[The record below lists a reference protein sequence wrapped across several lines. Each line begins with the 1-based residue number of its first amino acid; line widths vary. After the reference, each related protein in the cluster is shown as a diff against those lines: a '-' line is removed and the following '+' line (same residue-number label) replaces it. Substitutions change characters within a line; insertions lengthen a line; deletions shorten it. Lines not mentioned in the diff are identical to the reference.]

1 MVVVMRPGTRQE
13 DIAALAEQFGLHRGP
28 EFRGMSLPVQDDSF
42 QPQPKPLHLLGGEE
56 AAEYLLPLQEKTGG
70 FLSINHTFYKLNRST
85 CFGFAAAGW
94 VYGDGEGSVLV
105 CGARF
110 QPQKALY
117 IAALAAPDKAKK
129 ENALSFA
136 RNLAAM
142 TGAEKLTV
150 HFPNQD
156 QQEQQLQP
164 YLASRIRVC
173 IHGNQLPLSLQN
185 EAAAGGHPSQPGQNR
200 PKRIVT
206 IISVFRVSVNPEC
219 RGVRGPV
226 RAKRRVLKR
235 PCGVFPAGGFLSAD
249 LRVFAPFCTA
259 RKKRG
264 EKRFQKLPLLI
275 FTPEGKRDS
284 ISLGAGKSSG
294 PFFSGRIC
302 R

>member
-1 MVVVMRPGTRQE
+1 MQITTRPFQDTDLGRCLEIERAAVRSNHYLNDVIDYYRTTKGEFTLALADSFPAGMGKLTVLYDGSAWLELLRVHPDFQRQGMGKAIYRRYLE
-13 DIAALAEQFGLHRGP
+13 QVAAFGCPAARMYTGVKNVASAALAEQFGLHRGP

-117 IAALAAPDKAKK
+117 IAALAAPDRAKK

-136 RNLAAM
+136 CNLAVM

-156 QQEQQLQP
+156 QQEQ
-164 YLASRIRVC
+164 
-173 IHGNQLPLSLQN
+173 
-185 EAAAGGHPSQPGQNR
+185 E
-200 PKRIVT
+200 
-206 IISVFRVSVNPEC
+206 F
-219 RGVRGPV
+219 
-226 RAKRRVLKR
+226 
-235 PCGVFPAGGFLSAD
+235 
-249 LRVFAPFCTA
+249 
-259 RKKRG
+259 
-264 EKRFQKLPLLI
+264 
-275 FTPEGKRDS
+275 
-284 ISLGAGKSSG
+284 
-294 PFFSGRIC
+294 
-302 R
+302 

>member
-1 MVVVMRPGTRQE
+1 MEISTRPFRKDDLSRCLLIEEHTAPKNRYFADVADYFTTTRGELTVALADGEPAGFGKLTVLFDGSAWLELLRVHPDFQRQGMGKAIYRRYLE
-13 DIAALAEQFGLHRGP
+13 QVAAFGCPAARMYTGVKNVASAALAEQFGLHRGP

-70 FLSINHTFYKLNRST
+70 FLSINHTFYQLNRST

-117 IAALAAPDKAKK
+117 IAALAAPDRAKK

-136 RNLAAM
+136 CNLAVM

-156 QQEQQLQP
+156 QQEQEFYQ
-164 YLASRIRVC
+164 A
-173 IHGNQLPLSLQN
+173 HGFTVD
-185 EAAAGGHPSQPGQNR
+185 PSDDVVYER
-200 PKRIVT
+200 
-206 IISVFRVSVNPEC
+206 
-219 RGVRGPV
+219 
-226 RAKRRVLKR
+226 
-235 PCGVFPAGGFLSAD
+235 
-249 LRVFAPFCTA
+249 
-259 RKKRG
+259 
-264 EKRFQKLPLLI
+264 
-275 FTPEGKRDS
+275 
-284 ISLGAGKSSG
+284 
-294 PFFSGRIC
+294 
-302 R
+302 

>member
-1 MVVVMRPGTRQE
+1 MQITTRPFQDTDLGRCLEIERAAVRSNHYLNDVIDYYRTTKGEFTLALADNFPAGMGKLTVLYDGSAWLELLRVHPDFQRQGMGKAIYRRYLE
-13 DIAALAEQFGLHRGP
+13 QVAAFGCPAARMYTGVKNVASAALAEQFGLHRGP

-42 QPQPKPLHLLGGEE
+42 QPQPNPLHLLGGEE

-117 IAALAAPDKAKK
+117 IAALAAPNEAKK

-142 TGAEKLTV
+142 TDTEKLTV

-156 QQEQQLQP
+156 QQEQEFYQ
-164 YLASRIRVC
+164 A
-173 IHGNQLPLSLQN
+173 HGFTVD
-185 EAAAGGHPSQPGQNR
+185 PSDDVVYER
-200 PKRIVT
+200 
-206 IISVFRVSVNPEC
+206 
-219 RGVRGPV
+219 
-226 RAKRRVLKR
+226 
-235 PCGVFPAGGFLSAD
+235 
-249 LRVFAPFCTA
+249 
-259 RKKRG
+259 
-264 EKRFQKLPLLI
+264 
-275 FTPEGKRDS
+275 
-284 ISLGAGKSSG
+284 
-294 PFFSGRIC
+294 
-302 R
+302 

>member
-1 MVVVMRPGTRQE
+1 MGKLTVLYDGSAWLELLRVHPDFQRQGMGKAIYRRYLE
-13 DIAALAEQFGLHRGP
+13 QVAAFGCPSARMYTGVKNVASAALAEQFGLHRGP

-42 QPQPKPLHLLGGEE
+42 QSQPKPLHLLGGEE

-136 RNLAAM
+136 CNLAVM

-156 QQEQQLQP
+156 QQEQTSRSRNSIRRTASPSTRRTTWCMSGKRQKGASDRYGRNDNGAGLQ
-164 YLASRIRVC
+164 R
-173 IHGNQLPLSLQN
+173 GG
-185 EAAAGGHPSQPGQNR
+185 EA
-200 PKRIVT
+200 
-206 IISVFRVSVNPEC
+206 
-219 RGVRGPV
+219 
-226 RAKRRVLKR
+226 L
-235 PCGVFPAGGFLSAD
+235 PAGA
-249 LRVFAPFCTA
+249 
-259 RKKRG
+259 
-264 EKRFQKLPLLI
+264 
-275 FTPEGKRDS
+275 
-284 ISLGAGKSSG
+284 
-294 PFFSGRIC
+294 
-302 R
+302 

>member
-1 MVVVMRPGTRQE
+1 M
-13 DIAALAEQFGLHRGP
+13 
-28 EFRGMSLPVQDDSF
+28 QDDSF

-136 RNLAAM
+136 RSLAAM
-142 TGAEKLTV
+142 TGTEKLTV

-156 QQEQQLQP
+156 QQEQEFYQ
-164 YLASRIRVC
+164 ARGFTVD
-173 IHGNQLPLSLQN
+173 
-185 EAAAGGHPSQPGQNR
+185 PSDDVVYER
-200 PKRIVT
+200 
-206 IISVFRVSVNPEC
+206 
-219 RGVRGPV
+219 
-226 RAKRRVLKR
+226 
-235 PCGVFPAGGFLSAD
+235 
-249 LRVFAPFCTA
+249 
-259 RKKRG
+259 
-264 EKRFQKLPLLI
+264 
-275 FTPEGKRDS
+275 
-284 ISLGAGKSSG
+284 
-294 PFFSGRIC
+294 
-302 R
+302 